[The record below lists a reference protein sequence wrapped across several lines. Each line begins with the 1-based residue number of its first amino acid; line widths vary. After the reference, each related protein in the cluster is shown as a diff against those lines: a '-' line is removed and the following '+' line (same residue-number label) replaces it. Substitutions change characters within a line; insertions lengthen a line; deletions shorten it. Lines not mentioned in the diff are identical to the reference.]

1 MPNGNLNEGMSALK
15 KRLEGGEDHSAA
27 GVMQMVQFIAQQQQI
42 LLGHFG
48 TLQQQV
54 ENSQQSIKS
63 LIGQLEASKGDAK
76 AANDVV
82 KQLTRIE
89 KDLEAVPRVF
99 PEHKDVVIPDN
110 AKQLVRL
117 EGMMAKLPTE
127 MPKDNDALM
136 GEIRDSLL
144 MLFEKP
150 PPESVKSDIIALNDR
165 MDEKK
170 EFIFDVDRD
179 NEGFID
185 KVIVRQV

>member
-1 MPNGNLNEGMSALK
+1 MPNGNLNEGIQSLK
-15 KRLEGGEDHSAA
+15 KQLSSGKDESAS

-54 ENSQQSIKS
+54 ENSQQSIKG
-63 LIGQLEASKGDAK
+63 LIGQLEASKSDTK

-82 KQLTRIE
+82 KQLSRIE
-89 KDLEAVPRVF
+89 KDLGSVPRVF
-99 PEHKDVVIPDN
+99 PEQKDVKVPDN
-110 AKQLVRL
+110 AKQLVKL
-117 EGMMAKLPTE
+117 EEMMARLPTE
-127 MPKDNDALM
+127 LPKDNDALM

-150 PPESVKSDIIALNDR
+150 LPESVKSDIIALNER
-165 MDEKK
+165 MDQKK
-170 EFIFDVDRD
+170 EFVFDVDRD